1 VTSPLDGA
9 ISLPPVRG
17 DEPTSSLRSAP
28 PALTV
33 RAVTST
39 PPPSPVPA
47 SALGPLVPLT
57 GADRFL
63 ALVDHARAAVQ
74 AALAAD
80 AAARAQRAAVQQTGS
95 AGTGDDAS
103 RTEAATVVPTQL
115 EEVVSVLLSDDGAT
129 LAAITVVGSAVG
141 DPSAA

>member
-1 VTSPLDGA
+1 
-9 ISLPPVRG
+9 
-17 DEPTSSLRSAP
+17 
-28 PALTV
+28 
-33 RAVTST
+33 VTST

-47 SALGPLVPLT
+47 SAIDPLEPLT

-80 AAARAQRAAVQQTGS
+80 AAARAERAATQETGS
-95 AGTGDDAS
+95 VSTSDDAS
-103 RTEAATVVPTQL
+103 LTEAVAVVPTQL
-115 EEVVSVLLSDDGAT
+115 EEVVSALLSDDNAT
-129 LAAITVVGSAVG
+129 LVAITVVGSAVG

>member
-1 VTSPLDGA
+1 M
-9 ISLPPVRG
+9 
-17 DEPTSSLRSAP
+17 PTSSLRSAP

-47 SALGPLVPLT
+47 SALGPLEPLT

-63 ALVDHARAAVQ
+63 GLVDHARAAVQ

-80 AAARAQRAAVQQTGS
+80 AAARVERAAAQPTGS
-95 AGTGDDAS
+95 SDTSDDAS
-103 RTEAATVVPTQL
+103 RTDGPAVLPTQL
-115 EEVVSVLLSDDGAT
+115 EVVVSALLSSANAT
-129 LAAITVVGSAVG
+129 LVVIPVVGSAVG